1 MNTIAIQGSEYIFEE
16 KTYTINKNM
25 SFKINLVRFEK
36 DNKIIVLALLKSL
49 IININDKE
57 ENYREFDKKLKL
69 MNYLQHIENVDLINN
84 ISKDVNNKSY
94 YNFDVESGPV
104 ITGPDSTN
112 ISLNDLLKDNNII
125 NILIN

>member
-1 MNTIAIQGSEYIFEE
+1 MNTITIQGSEYIFEE

-94 YNFDVESGPV
+94 YNFVVESGPV